1 MSDSL
6 KGKIY
11 VIISM
16 IIFGTVGIFSKH
28 VPLPSG
34 AVALARSVIGL
45 LFLSV
50 LMPVMK
56 KRPSFFAI
64 RKNLALLIA
73 SGVCLGLNWL
83 LFFAAC
89 RETTVPTA
97 TLAYYLAPA
106 FMVLGSFV
114 FYKERI
120 SLFRLGAVALALVGM
135 LFASGV
141 VEGGAEGVTP
151 LGILFGCIAAVIY
164 AAIVL
169 MNKRMKDIDSF
180 DKTAVQFAVA
190 SLVLAPYTAI
200 VEKPSVLSVDLKCLL
215 LLLIIGIL
223 HTGVAYALYFGS
235 IGKLS
240 AASVGMLGYIDPVVS
255 IAVSV
260 VLFSEPI
267 TPLALFG
274 AVLIIGASL
283 ISELYGERVKK
294 KGIKNNEN

>member
-1 MSDSL
+1 ML
-6 KGKIY
+6 
-11 VIISM
+11 
-16 IIFGTVGIFSKH
+16 IFGTVGIFSKH

-34 AVALARSVIGL
+34 TVALARSVIGL
-45 LFLSV
+45 LFLV
-50 LMPVMK
+50 ALMLITRKP
-56 KRPSFFAI
+56 PSRTAI
-64 RKNLALLIA
+64 RKNLSLLIA
-73 SGVCLGLNWL
+73 SGMCLGLNWL

-114 FYKERI
+114 FYKEKI
-120 SLFRLGAVALALVGM
+120 SLLRIGAVALALLGM

-141 VEGGAEGVTP
+141 IEGGAEGVTP
-151 LGILFGCIAAVIY
+151 LGILLGCIAAVIY

-169 MNKRMKDIDSF
+169 MNKKMKDIGSF

-190 SLVLAPYTAI
+190 SLMLAPYTLI
-200 VEKPSVLSVDLKCLL
+200 VEKPSALSVDLKCLL
-215 LLLIIGIL
+215 LLLLIGIL

-240 AASVGMLGYIDPVVS
+240 AVSVGMLGYIDPVVS

-260 VLFSEPI
+260 AIFSEPI
-267 TPLALFG
+267 TPLAILG
-274 AVLIIGASL
+274 AVLIIGASAA
-283 ISELYGERVKK
+283 SEVIGEMGKR
-294 KGIKNNEN
+294 KGNENNEN